1 MVHFVDRENE
11 IQTLSAEYHNPGSAL
26 VIVYGRRRIGKT
38 SLIREFIKDK
48 PAVYYL
54 ATEESE
60 AQNRGAFKNITAD
73 FTGNG
78 LLKNAQVEEWAP
90 IFDALVSFETGKK
103 KIIVIDEF
111 QYLGQSNP
119 AFPSIM
125 QKIWDTQLMDR
136 NIMLILCGSF
146 ISMMESQTLSYE
158 SPLYGRRTAQ
168 IKLKQIPFHYYHE
181 FFPDRTKY
189 ELVQFYALTG
199 GIPKY
204 IELFHAQKDI
214 YRAIGREVLSPNS
227 FLYDEPYF
235 LLHREVSQIGSYF
248 SIIKTIAAGN
258 RKMADI
264 AASLGQKQ
272 TGLTRYLNI
281 LINLDILEREV
292 PVTEEHPEK
301 SKRGL
306 YRIKDNFLLFWFKF
320 VYPNIS
326 YIESGN
332 QELVIKRIRQNF
344 IDSHVSYMYEAVCRE
359 ELRRLTG
366 AGEKERKL
374 FRRRFYCDKTGSW
387 WNGRYEIGLLA
398 FDSVGRDI
406 IFGECKYRKEA
417 AGTDVLYGLEMKALA
432 VDWKRETR
440 RNHYVIFSINGFSEE
455 LLRLAEKRED
465 LALLQ

>member
-1 MVHFVDRENE
+1 MVYFVDREDE
-11 IQTLSAEYHNPGSAL
+11 LRTLTAEYQSPGSAM

-38 SLIREFIKDK
+38 SLLREFIKDK
-48 PAVYYL
+48 PSVYYL

-73 FTGNG
+73 FTGNE
-78 LLKNAQVEEWAP
+78 LLKKAQIEDWAP
-90 IFDALVSFETGKK
+90 VFDALVSFEEAKK

-125 QKIWDTQLMDR
+125 QKIWDTRLKDR
-136 NIMLILCGSF
+136 NIMLILCGSY

-168 IKLKQIPFHYYHE
+168 IKLKQIPFYYYHE
-181 FFPDRTKY
+181 FFPDRSRKD
-189 ELVQFYALTG
+189 LVQLYALTG
-199 GIPKY
+199 GVPKY
-204 IELFHAQKDI
+204 IELFHDQKDI
-214 YRAIGREVLSPNS
+214 YRTIGREILAPNS

-235 LLHREVSQIGSYF
+235 LLRREVFQVGSYF

-258 RKMADI
+258 RKLANI

-292 PVTEEHPEK
+292 PITEEHPEK

-320 VYPNIS
+320 VYPNVS

-332 QELVIKRIRQNF
+332 QELVMKKIRQNF
-344 IDSHVSYMYEAVCRE
+344 IDSHVSYIYEAVCRE
-359 ELRRLTG
+359 ELRRL
-366 AGEKERKL
+366 AGSGGKEQKL
-374 FRRRFYCDKTGSW
+374 FRRRFYCDKVGSW
-387 WNGRYEIGLLA
+387 WDGRYEIDLVA
-398 FDSVGRDI
+398 FDSEGRDI
-406 IFGECKYRKEA
+406 IFGECKYRKELTGA
-417 AGTDVLYGLEMKALA
+417 DVLYGLEMKTLA
-432 VDWKRETR
+432 VNWKRETR
-440 RNHYVIFSINGFSEE
+440 RNHYVLFSMSGFSEE
-455 LLRLAEKRED
+455 LLRLAEERDD